1 MSPRPRRL
9 SMASFGSRLQGHR
22 PAAVSARGQPS
33 LHPARPPGCAD
44 VGLQSAAR
52 AVHPLSAE
60 RFKCLIFR
68 NQIQKRAGHSA
79 ERGGTRVRTAEEG
92 SGDGPGEPLPGG
104 SEAGSL
110 SRKCSFESSGLCQ
123 GETKR
128 RKCARLSARRRLSA
142 PLRTRWTHAA
152 CARLGEQSAPRSW
165 GTLEQVLAKWAASD
179 AGGSE
184 AWGGR
189 GCGDHGPALA
199 GGARRLGSH
208 ALLEEGRDLRGA
220 RDEAHGIN
228 ALALLG
234 QDGDTQKSAVLKHVP
249 CVYIRAAH
257 LRELSTQ
264 R

>member
-1 MSPRPRRL
+1 
-9 SMASFGSRLQGHR
+9 MASFGSKLQGHR

-44 VGLQSAAR
+44 VRLQSAAR

-60 RFKCLIFR
+60 CFKFLIFR
-68 NQIQKRAGHSA
+68 IQIQKRAGHSA
-79 ERGGTRVRTAEEG
+79 ERGRTRVRTAEEG

-152 CARLGEQSAPRSW
+152 RARLGDQSAPRSW

-184 AWGGR
+184 A
-189 GCGDHGPALA
+189 
-199 GGARRLGSH
+199 
-208 ALLEEGRDLRGA
+208 RGA
-220 RDEAHGIN
+220 GAAGTTGPRWPA
-228 ALALLG
+228 A
-234 QDGDTQKSAVLKHVP
+234 
-249 CVYIRAAH
+249 RAASAAMLC
-257 LRELSTQ
+257 LRRAATSAALGTKLMESMLSRSWGRTGTHKKAQ
-264 R
+264 C